1 MRKLL
6 ARLLAGWRTNR
17 EAREPTGARETG
29 ERLTIVAQGLRR
41 LTGDLGALARETE
54 RAVLQ
59 AVESVGQALENA
71 RESVEESRLVVRHF
85 MAAEQKESV
94 LAAVIQD
101 LNNVLE
107 RMLEALSEA
116 LATLEGLVTVWEQ
129 AREEIGG
136 ATMAALARDLAG
148 IAEKTRIVALN
159 ASIEAARSGA
169 AGRGFAVVAGEM
181 RRLAEQAEA
190 PARQLERLS
199 RSAVARLGEVT
210 EAARKR
216 VDEFRGTLDWAGGF
230 VAEGKRRFTESMR
243 LVRESMEGLT
253 QNTEAVTRQIKE
265 SVVAL
270 QFQDRLQ
277 QELARIAAAV
287 EDYARAL
294 QAVAG
299 GHGAA
304 PEVSAAGVAAPAV
317 TAQRAAAPAPA
328 VTPPRATVTAPA
340 VTPQRAAATTS
351 SPGRVGRVEAELGDN
366 VELF

>member
-1 MRKLL
+1 MRRML
-6 ARLLAGWRTNR
+6 ARLRARWWGNR
-17 EAREPTGARETG
+17 EARGAPDASEARE
-29 ERLTIVAQGLRR
+29 RASIVAQGLRR
-41 LTGDLGALARETE
+41 IAGDLGLLARETE
-54 RAVLQ
+54 QAVLQ

-85 MAAEQKESV
+85 MAAEQEESV
-94 LAAVIQD
+94 LAAVMLD

-107 RMLEALSEA
+107 RMLQALGGA
-116 LATLEGLVTVWEQ
+116 VTVLEELVATWEQ
-129 AREEIGG
+129 TREEIGG

-148 IAEKTRIVALN
+148 IAERTRIVALN

-190 PARQLERLS
+190 PAHQLERLS
-199 RSAVARLGEVT
+199 RSAVTRLGEVT

-216 VDEFRGTLDWAGGF
+216 VDEFRHTLEWAGGF
-230 VAEGKRRFTESMR
+230 VTEGKRRFTESMR

-253 QNTEAVTRQIKE
+253 QNTEAVTREIKE

-277 QELARIAAAV
+277 QELAGIAAAL
-287 EDYARAL
+287 EDYARGLEAL
-294 QAVAG
+294 WG
-299 GHGAA
+299 G
-304 PEVSAAGVAAPAV
+304 VGVAPAASPPRMGAPPV
-317 TAQRAAAPAPA
+317 VPPRTAGPPPAP
-328 VTPPRATVTAPA
+328 R
-340 VTPQRAAATTS
+340 
-351 SPGRVGRVEAELGDN
+351 PGRVGRVEADLGDN

>member
-71 RESVEESRLVVRHF
+71 REGVEESRLVIRHF
-85 MAAEQKESV
+85 MAAEQRESV
-94 LAAVIQD
+94 LAAVILE
-101 LNNVLE
+101 LNNVMEQMLQTLASAVAVLE
-107 RMLEALSEA
+107 E
-116 LATLEGLVTVWEQ
+116 LVTSWEQ

-181 RRLAEQAEA
+181 RRLAEHAEA

-199 RSAVARLGEVT
+199 RSAVARLAQVT

-253 QNTEAVTRQIKE
+253 QNMEAVTREIKE

-277 QELARIAAAV
+277 QELARIAAAL

-299 GHGAA
+299 GPGAA
-304 PEVSAAGVAAPAV
+304 PEVSAPEVASPAV
-317 TAQRAAAPAPA
+317 APPRAAAGTHVAGPGAAPS
-328 VTPPRATVTAPA
+328 T
-340 VTPQRAAATTS
+340 AAA
-351 SPGRVGRVEAELGDN
+351 SPVHRPGRVEAELGDN